1 MERAADD
8 VDGLCTG
15 ARCCCLFSRL
25 GRRLQARRPA
35 NSHQQH
41 FGSATEGEQG
51 KEKEAESIEK
61 KAIRLPLTKS
71 RANKRKNGEGIFSQM
86 INAALIGAAAL
97 LIGVI
102 IGQIILSE
110 KLRKW

>member
-1 MERAADD
+1 
-8 VDGLCTG
+8 
-15 ARCCCLFSRL
+15 
-25 GRRLQARRPA
+25 
-35 NSHQQH
+35 
-41 FGSATEGEQG
+41 
-51 KEKEAESIEK
+51 
-61 KAIRLPLTKS
+61 
-71 RANKRKNGEGIFSQM
+71 M